1 MAVHGAS
8 KIIKLYFSLLSRSNT
23 SQFNILAFI
32 SNLSKFFL
40 RVFILFLFSIEIY
53 SRKEAR
59 YHQPGRGFKPITK
72 IKLAGK
78 KSIIP
83 VSICTFIF
91 LLSFIFPVSQMI
103 YWTVK
108 FPKYIQ
114 DIDIFKINLNT
125 LMLVGLASALIVIV
139 SLFINYGSRISK
151 SKNSKLPYN
160 FFQFLVMQY
169 QELF

>member
-1 MAVHGAS
+1 M
-8 KIIKLYFSLLSRSNT
+8 
-23 SQFNILAFI
+23 
-32 SNLSKFFL
+32 
-40 RVFILFLFSIEIY
+40 LFSVEIY

-72 IKLAGK
+72 IKLNGR
-78 KSIIP
+78 KSILP
-83 VSICTFIF
+83 VLSCSLIF

-103 YWTVK
+103 YWTAK

-125 LMLVGLASALIVIV
+125 LTLVLLASAFIVTI

-151 SKNSKLPYN
+151 SRILNYITTFSISGYAIPGVISVSYTHLTLPTIYS
-160 FFQFLVMQY
+160 V
-169 QELF
+169 